1 MYCYYHA
8 DRGAV
13 GTCKACCKGLCAE
26 CAVDLG
32 FGLSCRGPHEQRV
45 AEVEELISR
54 NASVQRVAGRA
65 KFAAPAFYLFMGAI
79 FTGYGLLSSREMKFI
94 VLLGIGF
101 LIFGAY
107 VLVANLRAFGKAAPM
122 PNTSLERTRD

>member
-1 MYCYYHA
+1 VIDEVQSSYI
-8 DRGAV
+8 GARAAQV
-13 GTCKACCKGLCAE
+13 
-26 CAVDLG
+26 
-32 FGLSCRGPHEQRV
+32 GLSCRGPHEQRV

-65 KFAAPAFYLFMGAI
+65 KFAAPAFYLFMCAI

-107 VLVANLRAFGKAAPM
+107 VLVANLRAFGKAAL
-122 PNTSLERTRD
+122 SGRGHG

>member
-1 MYCYYHA
+1 MKLPA
-8 DRGAV
+8 ELNP
-13 GTCKACCKGLCAE
+13 GLA
-26 CAVDLG
+26 
-32 FGLSCRGPHEQRV
+32 CRGPHEQRV

-65 KFAAPAFYLFMGAI
+65 KYAAPVFYLFLGAI

-101 LIFGAY
+101 LAFGVY
-107 VLVANLRAFGKAAPM
+107 VLVANLRAFGKSTPM
-122 PNTSLERTRD
+122 PNTSLERPRET